1 MSSLSGKQVGEIKN
15 LYESIYTEETVDEV
29 SEEISDE
36 ELFSLFLEDFV
47 DSILETLEEENLLK
61 EGIHLKESVDLDEN
75 KIANFL
81 SNKFGQRFFG
91 RQGPLGRLFN
101 QGNKVTERIPKSV
114 LKDAERRYGGPID
127 PNRSRLLNTQDA
139 TVTKN
144 KATGKLTVDEKGVKG
159 DFGRD
164 LRNAII
170 AGGTATFGG
179 TDIGRSLM
187 NRVSNALGGAVQ
199 GAGQGFMKDPQ
210 SKGNNNNNQPGIY
223 QAPDG
228 TIRVR

>member
-61 EGIHLKESVDLDEN
+61 ENIHLKESIDLDEN
-75 KIANFL
+75 RFTQFM
-81 SNKFGQRFFG
+81 SNKFGQKFFG

-101 QGNKVTERIPKSV
+101 QGNKVTERIPANV
-114 LKDAERRYGGPID
+114 LKDAEKRYGGPID

-139 TVTKN
+139 KITKS
-144 KATGKLTVDEKGVKG
+144 KSGKLTVDERGVKG

-164 LRNAII
+164 LRNMII

-179 TDIGRSLM
+179 TPLGKSIM

-210 SKGNNNNNQPGIY
+210 SKGNNNNQPGIY
-223 QAPDG
+223 QSPDG

>member
-29 SEEISDE
+29 SEEISNE

-61 EGIHLKESVDLDEN
+61 ENIHLKEGVNLDEN
-75 KIANFL
+75 RFINFMT
-81 SNKFGQRFFG
+81 NKFGQKFYG
-91 RQGPLGRLFN
+91 RQGALGRLLN
-101 QGNKVTERIPKSV
+101 RGDKVSERIPPNV
-114 LKDAERRYGGPID
+114 LKDAEKRYGGPID
-127 PNRSRLLNTQDA
+127 PNKSRLLNTQDA
-139 TVTKN
+139 KISKSKSGKVTV
-144 KATGKLTVDEKGVKG
+144 VEPGVKG
-159 DFGRD
+159 DFGRR
-164 LRNAII
+164 LRDMII

-179 TDIGRSLM
+179 TDIGQSLM
-187 NRVSNALGGAVQ
+187 NRVSNALGGAAK
-199 GAGQGFMKDPQ
+199 GAGQGFMQDPQ
-210 SKGNNNNNQPGIY
+210 SKGNNNNQPGIY